1 MFLLKVCAQRTYG
14 RGGASR
20 RLGAAASLS
29 VFEQALEEC
38 QHFSRQNRLK
48 KHPDEGRYPNPV
60 DPFWMRV
67 AILIYF
73 IPCQLESKEGSH
85 KQPAHGKPATCSQKQ
100 GKGSQKQSQSSI
112 APDTS
117 HFTTSLGSWW
127 AVLRTFWGAGWPE
140 TIYWVRVATLLD
152 LVPFGLGSLP

>member
-1 MFLLKVCAQRTYG
+1 MFLLKACAQRTYG

-67 AILIYF
+67 AILIRLNLLH
-73 IPCQLESKEGSH
+73 PLSVG
-85 KQPAHGKPATCSQKQ
+85 KQ
-100 GKGSQKQSQSSI
+100 GRQPQTAGPWKTSDMQPEAGQRQPETEPKQHC
-112 APDTS
+112 AR
-117 HFTTSLGSWW
+117 HFTFYDVLGELVGRSED
-127 AVLRTFWGAGWPE
+127 VLGCWMARNY
-140 TIYWVRVATLLD
+140 I
-152 LVPFGLGSLP
+152 LG